1 MNSPVL
7 YRKRLIPAEC
17 VLLDKDKVIRCTDDY
32 LITTWDTI
40 RPKKDLS
47 HGISAFF
54 WKQGVKV
61 SKFYDHQNRVIC
73 WYCDII
79 THEYQ
84 PETNTYI
91 TIDLLADVLVYP
103 DGQVKV
109 VDLDELA
116 DAVEQKL
123 ISQELLLTALR
134 QLNTLL
140 EHIYSGRFAE
150 YQSYIE
156 EIEKTAKNEL

>member
-1 MNSPVL
+1 M
-7 YRKRLIPAEC
+7 KRC
-17 VLLDKDKVIRCTDDY
+17 
-32 LITTWDTI
+32 
-40 RPKKDLS
+40 S
-47 HGISAFF
+47 F
-54 WKQGVKV
+54 
-61 SKFYDHQNRVIC
+61 
-73 WYCDII
+73 
-79 THEYQ
+79 
-84 PETNTYI
+84 YI

-156 EIEKTAKNEL
+156 NAENLCKNK